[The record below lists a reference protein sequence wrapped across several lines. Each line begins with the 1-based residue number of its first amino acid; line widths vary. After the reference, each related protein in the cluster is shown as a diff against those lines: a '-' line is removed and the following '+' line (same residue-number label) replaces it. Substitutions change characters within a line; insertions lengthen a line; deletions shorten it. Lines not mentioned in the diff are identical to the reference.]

1 MTLMNVIAEKT
12 NMKKEIKI
20 CECCGQKI
28 REYQVTI
35 SPMMIKTLVKFR
47 MAVMDKG
54 QNEVHLLKD
63 MDGKSYELTKH
74 EWNNFSR
81 LRFHALVA
89 KVKDES
95 GYWLMTKRGADFL
108 NGKIDLPKAVWVR
121 DNRVIDHNE
130 DVYVNIKDVVGTAP
144 YLEKLEDIVY
154 RSFEPKQ
161 TSLM

>member
-1 MTLMNVIAEKT
+1 MNKE
-12 NMKKEIKI
+12 EIKV
-20 CECCGQKI
+20 CEHCGQKI
-28 REYQVTI
+28 REYRVTI
-35 SPMMIKTLVKFR
+35 TPMMVRTLVKFR
-47 MAVMDKG
+47 MAVMSKG
-54 QNEVHLLKD
+54 KNEVHILDDMKD
-63 MDGKSYELTKH
+63 KDFELTRH

-108 NGKIDLPKAVWVR
+108 NGKVEIPKSVWVNNNKVVDHDEILVKVKDVINDLPYM
-121 DNRVIDHNE
+121 E
-130 DVYVNIKDVVGTAP
+130 QF
-144 YLEKLEDIVY
+144 EDIVY